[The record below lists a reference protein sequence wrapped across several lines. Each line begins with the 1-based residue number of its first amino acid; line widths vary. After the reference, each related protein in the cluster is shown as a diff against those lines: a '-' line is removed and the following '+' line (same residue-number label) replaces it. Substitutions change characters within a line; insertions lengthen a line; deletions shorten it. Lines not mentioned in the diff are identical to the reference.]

1 MKRFSTTAFLAAVKN
16 ECETHNSQIVSD
28 MTLDIKYI
36 SKRLCGEGE
45 NQNDSDSLAQIQ
57 SAAICIQETTKG
69 FKLLAEDIERRVKNK
84 LRFPEANLDGFVDLL
99 DVMEVIVEMRNEVI
113 TGRNQAFDFSPI
125 EYVFEESSSFFDDV
139 IRKAFV
145 PF

>member
-16 ECETHNSQIVSD
+16 ECETHSSQIVSD
-28 MTLDIKYI
+28 MTLEIKHI
-36 SKRLCGEGE
+36 SNRLCGGRE

-69 FKLLAEDIERRVKNK
+69 FMLLAEDIERRVKNK
-84 LRFPEANLDGFVDLL
+84 LRFPEANLEGFVDLL

-113 TGRNQAFDFSPI
+113 TGRNQAFDFSSV

-139 IRKAFV
+139 IRKSFV